1 MNNGIVIDK
10 INGDV
15 AFNEELHLY
24 WNTRNKDIKYASV
37 TTLIQNYYEKFDEEF
52 WSSYKAIERIVGV
65 DVFKSMSIKGM
76 LLDVK
81 EWKDSYL
88 DLIDIDKDL
97 FFQTKQDIKDE
108 YKANKD
114 KACEKGTAYH
124 LMRENEWYKDKKA
137 KVSEYIESDDYF
149 DVEKHNWD
157 LNREK
162 AVLPEYLVYYSSK
175 DGLINLAGQIDLLI
189 KDGNDIYILDYKG
202 LPLDTPI
209 ATENGWKLLK
219 DITKEDKIFDKDGKL
234 TNIVNIS
241 EVHHNPC
248 YEIAFD
254 NNEKIVADHEHRWLI
269 SFRNNDK
276 TYRDL
281 VMNTEEISEWIKN
294 KNRNC
299 YTIPKIR
306 NNKSL
311 VLPDVDL
318 PIDPYILGV
327 WLGDGSKACGIVTNI
342 NNDLWNEVKRRGY
355 SFSDNLSDGNRAEM
369 RTIYG
374 ISPELRKLGLLNNK
388 HIPDLYL
395 RSSHAQRLDLLR
407 GLMDTDGYYNK
418 TRKRFVMSTTQ
429 EWQTY
434 DLAKLISSLGWK
446 PTIINSKKV
455 CTNNGK
461 TTTGWDVCF
470 YADENPFLIRNQD
483 IIVDLKSDFHSYRN
497 IISVEKVETVPTKC
511 LEVDSESHTFLA
523 GYSLI
528 VTHNTNAK
536 GVEKKAYFDKKK
548 KQNKKMYYPINNLD
562 DTTYNHYA
570 LQLSCYAFM
579 LKQINPNFNVKKLQ
593 LLHNAG
599 DGETKID
606 VPYYEKE
613 VKEMFKDLW
622 KKKSLEREKEI
633 LSQIK

>member
-1 MNNGIVIDK
+1 MNNAIVIDK

-24 WNTRNKDIKYASV
+24 WNTRNKDIKYTSV

-81 EWKDSYL
+81 KWKDEYL
-88 DLIDIDKDL
+88 DLINIDKDL

-175 DGLINLAGQIDLLI
+175 DGLINLAGQIDLLV
-189 KDGNDIYILDYKG
+189 KDGNDIYVLDYK
-202 LPLDTPI
+202 
-209 ATENGWKLLK
+209 
-219 DITKEDKIFDKDGKL
+219 
-234 TNIVNIS
+234 S
-241 EVHHNPC
+241 
-248 YEIAFD
+248 
-254 NNEKIVADHEHRWLI
+254 
-269 SFRNNDK
+269 
-276 TYRDL
+276 
-281 VMNTEEISEWIKN
+281 
-294 KNRNC
+294 
-299 YTIPKIR
+299 
-306 NNKSL
+306 
-311 VLPDVDL
+311 
-318 PIDPYILGV
+318 
-327 WLGDGSKACGIVTNI
+327 
-342 NNDLWNEVKRRGY
+342 
-355 SFSDNLSDGNRAEM
+355 
-369 RTIYG
+369 
-374 ISPELRKLGLLNNK
+374 
-388 HIPDLYL
+388 
-395 RSSHAQRLDLLR
+395 
-407 GLMDTDGYYNK
+407 
-418 TRKRFVMSTTQ
+418 
-429 EWQTY
+429 
-434 DLAKLISSLGWK
+434 
-446 PTIINSKKV
+446 
-455 CTNNGK
+455 
-461 TTTGWDVCF
+461 
-470 YADENPFLIRNQD
+470 
-483 IIVDLKSDFHSYRN
+483 
-497 IISVEKVETVPTKC
+497 
-511 LEVDSESHTFLA
+511 
-523 GYSLI
+523 
-528 VTHNTNAK
+528 NAK
-536 GVEKKAYFDKKK
+536 GIEKKAFFDRKK

-579 LKQINPNFNVKKLQ
+579 LKQINPNFNIKMLQ

>member
-24 WNTRNKDIKYASV
+24 WNTRNKDIKYTSV

-175 DGLINLAGQIDLLI
+175 DGLINLAGQIDLLV

-209 ATENGWKLLK
+209 ATEKGWKLLK
-219 DITKEDKIFDKDGKL
+219 DLTKDDKIFDKDGKL

-241 EVHHNPC
+241 EVHNNPC
-248 YEIAFD
+248 YEITFD

-276 TYRDL
+276 TYRDV
-281 VMNTEEISEWIKN
+281 VMNTEEISEWLNTKKRTSYN
-294 KNRNC
+294 
-299 YTIPKIR
+299 IPKIR

-311 VLPDVDL
+311 NLPNIDL
-318 PIDPYILGV
+318 PIDPYILGA
-327 WLGDGSKACGIVTNI
+327 WLGDGSKSCGIITNI
-342 NNDLWNEVKRRGY
+342 DKNLWNEVSKRGY
-355 SFSDNLSDGNRAEM
+355 TFSKKLNNEDNAEM
-369 RTIYG
+369 RTIYN
-374 ISPELRKLGLLNNK
+374 ISTELRKMNLLKNK

-395 RSSHAQRLDLLR
+395 RSSHSQRLDLLR

-434 DLAKLISSLGWK
+434 DFSKLISSLGWK
-446 PTIINSKKV
+446 PTIIKSKKV
-455 CTNNGK
+455 CTNNEKK
-461 TTTGWDVCF
+461 TDGWDVCF
-470 YADENPFLIRNQD
+470 YANENPFLIRNQD
-483 IIVDLKSDFHSYRN
+483 ISIDLKSDYHSYMN
-497 IISVEKVETVPTKC
+497 IISVKKVETVPTKC
-511 LEVDSESHTFLA
+511 LEVDSDSHTFLA

-536 GVEKKAYFDKKK
+536 GIEKKAFFDKKK

-579 LKQINPNFNVKKLQ
+579 LKQINPNFNIKMLQ

>member
-24 WNTRNKDIKYASV
+24 WNTRNKDIKYTSV

-124 LMRENEWYKDKKA
+124 LMRENEWYQNKKA
-137 KVSEYIESDDYF
+137 KVNEYIDSDDYF

-157 LNREK
+157 LNRDK
-162 AVLPEYLVYYSSK
+162 AVLPEYLVYYSSR
-175 DGLINLAGQIDLLI
+175 DGLINLAGQIDLLV

-209 ATENGWKLLK
+209 ATEKGWKLLK
-219 DITKEDKIFDKDGKL
+219 DLTKDDKIFDKDGKL

-241 EVHHNPC
+241 EVHNNPC
-248 YEIAFD
+248 YEITFD

-276 TYRDL
+276 TYRDV
-281 VMNTEEISEWIKN
+281 VMNTEEISEWLNTKKRTSYN
-294 KNRNC
+294 
-299 YTIPKIR
+299 IPKIR

-311 VLPDVDL
+311 DLPNIDL

-327 WLGDGSKACGIVTNI
+327 WLGDGSKSCGIITNI
-342 NNDLWNEVKRRGY
+342 DKNLWNEVSKRGY
-355 SFSDNLSDGNRAEM
+355 TFSKKLNNEDNAEM
-369 RTIYG
+369 RTIYN
-374 ISPELRKLGLLNNK
+374 ISTELKKMNLLKNK

-395 RSSHAQRLDLLR
+395 RSSHSQRLDLLR

-434 DLAKLISSLGWK
+434 DFSKLISSLGWK
-446 PTIINSKKV
+446 PTIIKSKKV

-461 TTTGWDVCF
+461 KTDGWDVCF
-470 YADENPFLIRNQD
+470 YANENPFLIRNQD
-483 IIVDLKSDFHSYRN
+483 ISIDLKSDYHSYMN
-497 IISVEKVETVPTKC
+497 IISVKKVETVPTKC
-511 LEVDSESHTFLA
+511 LEVDSDSHTFLA

-579 LKQINPNFNVKKLQ
+579 LKQINPNFNVKNLQ
-593 LLHNAG
+593 LLHNSG
-599 DGETKID
+599 DGETKIK

>member
-24 WNTRNKDIKYASV
+24 WNTRNKDIKYTSV

-52 WSSYKAIERIVGV
+52 WSSYKAIERIVGA
-65 DVFKSMSIKGM
+65 DVFKGMSIKGM

-81 EWKDSYL
+81 KWDDKYL
-88 DLIDIDKDL
+88 DLIQIDKEL
-97 FFQTKQDIKDE
+97 FFKTKQDIKNE
-108 YKANKD
+108 YKQNKD

-175 DGLINLAGQIDLLI
+175 DGLINLAGQIDLLV
-189 KDGNDIYILDYKG
+189 KDGNDIYVLDYK
-202 LPLDTPI
+202 
-209 ATENGWKLLK
+209 
-219 DITKEDKIFDKDGKL
+219 
-234 TNIVNIS
+234 S
-241 EVHHNPC
+241 
-248 YEIAFD
+248 
-254 NNEKIVADHEHRWLI
+254 
-269 SFRNNDK
+269 
-276 TYRDL
+276 
-281 VMNTEEISEWIKN
+281 
-294 KNRNC
+294 
-299 YTIPKIR
+299 
-306 NNKSL
+306 
-311 VLPDVDL
+311 
-318 PIDPYILGV
+318 
-327 WLGDGSKACGIVTNI
+327 
-342 NNDLWNEVKRRGY
+342 
-355 SFSDNLSDGNRAEM
+355 
-369 RTIYG
+369 
-374 ISPELRKLGLLNNK
+374 
-388 HIPDLYL
+388 
-395 RSSHAQRLDLLR
+395 
-407 GLMDTDGYYNK
+407 
-418 TRKRFVMSTTQ
+418 
-429 EWQTY
+429 
-434 DLAKLISSLGWK
+434 
-446 PTIINSKKV
+446 
-455 CTNNGK
+455 
-461 TTTGWDVCF
+461 
-470 YADENPFLIRNQD
+470 
-483 IIVDLKSDFHSYRN
+483 
-497 IISVEKVETVPTKC
+497 
-511 LEVDSESHTFLA
+511 
-523 GYSLI
+523 
-528 VTHNTNAK
+528 NAK
-536 GVEKKAYFDKKK
+536 GIEKKAFFDRKK

-579 LKQINPNFNVKKLQ
+579 LKQINPNFNIKMLQ

>member
-1 MNNGIVIDK
+1 MNNAIVIDK

-24 WNTRNKDIKYASV
+24 WNTRNKDIKYTSV

-65 DVFKSMSIKGM
+65 DVFKGMSIKGM

-81 EWKDSYL
+81 KWDDKYL
-88 DLIDIDKDL
+88 DLIQIDKEL
-97 FFQTKQDIKDE
+97 FFKTKQDIKNE
-108 YKANKD
+108 YKENKD

-175 DGLINLAGQIDLLI
+175 DGLINLAGQIDLLV
-189 KDGNDIYILDYKG
+189 KDGNDIYVLDYK
-202 LPLDTPI
+202 
-209 ATENGWKLLK
+209 
-219 DITKEDKIFDKDGKL
+219 
-234 TNIVNIS
+234 S
-241 EVHHNPC
+241 
-248 YEIAFD
+248 
-254 NNEKIVADHEHRWLI
+254 
-269 SFRNNDK
+269 
-276 TYRDL
+276 
-281 VMNTEEISEWIKN
+281 
-294 KNRNC
+294 
-299 YTIPKIR
+299 
-306 NNKSL
+306 
-311 VLPDVDL
+311 
-318 PIDPYILGV
+318 
-327 WLGDGSKACGIVTNI
+327 
-342 NNDLWNEVKRRGY
+342 
-355 SFSDNLSDGNRAEM
+355 
-369 RTIYG
+369 
-374 ISPELRKLGLLNNK
+374 
-388 HIPDLYL
+388 
-395 RSSHAQRLDLLR
+395 
-407 GLMDTDGYYNK
+407 
-418 TRKRFVMSTTQ
+418 
-429 EWQTY
+429 
-434 DLAKLISSLGWK
+434 
-446 PTIINSKKV
+446 
-455 CTNNGK
+455 
-461 TTTGWDVCF
+461 
-470 YADENPFLIRNQD
+470 
-483 IIVDLKSDFHSYRN
+483 
-497 IISVEKVETVPTKC
+497 
-511 LEVDSESHTFLA
+511 
-523 GYSLI
+523 
-528 VTHNTNAK
+528 NAK
-536 GVEKKAYFDKKK
+536 GIEKKAFFDRKK

-579 LKQINPNFNVKKLQ
+579 LKQINPNFNIKMLQ

>member
-24 WNTRNKDIKYASV
+24 WNTRNKDIKYTSV

-52 WSSYKAIERIVGV
+52 WSSYKAIERIVGA

-81 EWKDSYL
+81 KWDDKYL
-88 DLIDIDKDL
+88 DLIQIDKEL
-97 FFQTKQDIKDE
+97 FFKTKQDIKNE
-108 YKANKD
+108 YKENKD

-175 DGLINLAGQIDLLI
+175 DGLINLAGQIDLLV
-189 KDGNDIYILDYKG
+189 KDGNDIYVLDYK
-202 LPLDTPI
+202 
-209 ATENGWKLLK
+209 
-219 DITKEDKIFDKDGKL
+219 
-234 TNIVNIS
+234 S
-241 EVHHNPC
+241 
-248 YEIAFD
+248 
-254 NNEKIVADHEHRWLI
+254 
-269 SFRNNDK
+269 
-276 TYRDL
+276 
-281 VMNTEEISEWIKN
+281 
-294 KNRNC
+294 
-299 YTIPKIR
+299 
-306 NNKSL
+306 
-311 VLPDVDL
+311 
-318 PIDPYILGV
+318 
-327 WLGDGSKACGIVTNI
+327 
-342 NNDLWNEVKRRGY
+342 
-355 SFSDNLSDGNRAEM
+355 
-369 RTIYG
+369 
-374 ISPELRKLGLLNNK
+374 
-388 HIPDLYL
+388 
-395 RSSHAQRLDLLR
+395 
-407 GLMDTDGYYNK
+407 
-418 TRKRFVMSTTQ
+418 
-429 EWQTY
+429 
-434 DLAKLISSLGWK
+434 
-446 PTIINSKKV
+446 
-455 CTNNGK
+455 
-461 TTTGWDVCF
+461 
-470 YADENPFLIRNQD
+470 
-483 IIVDLKSDFHSYRN
+483 
-497 IISVEKVETVPTKC
+497 
-511 LEVDSESHTFLA
+511 
-523 GYSLI
+523 
-528 VTHNTNAK
+528 NAK
-536 GVEKKAYFDKKK
+536 GIEKKAFFDRKK

-579 LKQINPNFNVKKLQ
+579 LKQINPNFNIKMLQ

>member
-24 WNTRNKDIKYASV
+24 WNTRNKDIKYTSV

-97 FFQTKQDIKDE
+97 FFQTKQDIKNE
-108 YKANKD
+108 YKENKD

-157 LNREK
+157 LNRDK
-162 AVLPEYLVYYSSK
+162 AVLPEYLVYYSSR
-175 DGLINLAGQIDLLI
+175 DGLINLAGQIDLLV
-189 KDGNDIYILDYKG
+189 KDGNDIYVLDYKG

-209 ATENGWKLLK
+209 ATKVGWKLLK
-219 DITKEDKIFDKDGKL
+219 DLTKDDKIFDKDGKL
-234 TNIVNIS
+234 TNIINIS
-241 EVHHNPC
+241 EIHHNPC
-248 YEIAFD
+248 YEITFD

-276 TYRDL
+276 TYRDV
-281 VMNTEEISEWIKN
+281 VMNTEEISEWLNTKKRTSYN
-294 KNRNC
+294 
-299 YTIPKIR
+299 IPKIR

-311 VLPDVDL
+311 DLPNIDL
-318 PIDPYILGV
+318 PIDPYIFGV
-327 WLGDGSKACGIVTNI
+327 WLGDGSKSCGIITNI
-342 NNDLWNEVKRRGY
+342 DKNLWNEVSKRGY
-355 SFSDNLSDGNRAEM
+355 TFSKKLNNEDNAEM
-369 RTIYG
+369 RTIYN
-374 ISPELRKLGLLNNK
+374 ISTELRKMNLLKNK

-395 RSSHAQRLDLLR
+395 RSSHSQRLDLLR

-434 DLAKLISSLGWK
+434 DFSKLISSLGWK
-446 PTIINSKKV
+446 PTIIKSKKI

-461 TTTGWDVCF
+461 KTDGWDVCF
-470 YADENPFLIRNQD
+470 YANENPFLIRNQD
-483 IIVDLKSDFHSYRN
+483 ISIDLKSDCHSYRN
-497 IISVEKVETVPTKC
+497 IISVKKVETVPTKC
-511 LEVDSESHTFLA
+511 LEVDSDGHTFLA

-579 LKQINPNFNVKKLQ
+579 LKQINPNFNVKNLQ
-593 LLHNAG
+593 LLHNSG